1 MRRPSGRGSR
11 AVPCLLASG
20 VLATAALLAL
30 ELGGAPAATGQAAF
44 TVFVALAV
52 ALTFARAR
60 FRTRERAIWPV
71 VGATMAFNA
80 LCEVGAGWSRIAG
93 GGPWGPISAAAG
105 AMVVPLAIAALVLL
119 LRERVG
125 RLRAV
130 AALDGLTVAL
140 VVQTVIALALLGPVE
155 HALAERGFTDS
166 ITLLYPLADL
176 LVVGVIGAAAAQNG
190 WRPDSWSWL
199 LLGLVTVTVGDS
211 AQVADIVRASGP
223 GGSANVAWLAGTWLI
238 AVGAWARVP
247 PRAVGASRRHW
258 VPVTFSVLAL
268 ALLIVTATRSGDYPL
283 ALVLAAAALAA
294 VLARFALTL
303 QANARMLLAAQHEA
317 MTDALTGLPNR
328 RRLTLD
334 LEARIAGCG
343 DRSCALA
350 LYDLNGFKDYN
361 DTYGHAAGDALLI
374 TLSEKLREAVDG
386 RAIAYRMGGDEFCV
400 LVACRTEEP
409 AAIASRAA
417 YALDLG
423 TQGFEVNAAH
433 GLVLLPSEAD
443 NASDAL
449 RLADM
454 RMYEDKERRRMGPRR
469 QAARALMQALA
480 ERDAG
485 LHEHVEGVQGLAT
498 EVADRL
504 GLDPTEVERVRLGA
518 LLHDVGKI
526 AIPDSILH
534 KPGPLSEAE
543 WTLMR
548 RHTLIGQR
556 ILERAPALSDVAQ
569 LVRSS
574 HERIDGGGYP
584 DGLAGAAIPIGA
596 RIIAVCDAYDAM
608 VSTRS
613 YRAALG
619 SGEALAELQRWA
631 GVQFDARVVDLFA
644 AAVRQRAETDSTG
657 GSLVAASN
665 HVAPASPVPNTSP
678 DVAPK

>member
-1 MRRPSGRGSR
+1 VV
-11 AVPCLLASG
+11 AVG
-20 VLATAALLAL
+20 VLATAAPIAL
-30 ELGGAPAATGQAAF
+30 QVGGATPAAVQVAF
-44 TVFVALAV
+44 GVLVTLAV
-52 ALTFARAR
+52 AVTFAGARAR
-60 FRTRERAIWPV
+60 AAERAIWPI
-71 VGATMAFNA
+71 VGATLAFNA
-80 LCEVGAGWSRIAG
+80 LCEVGAGWSQIVG
-93 GGPWGPISAAAG
+93 GGPWGAISVAAG
-105 AMVVPLAIAALVLL
+105 VMVVPLAIASLLLL

-130 AALDGLTVAL
+130 ASLDGLTLAL
-140 VVQTVIALALLGPVE
+140 VVQTLIALALLGPVE
-155 HALAERGFTDS
+155 HALADRGFTAS

-176 LVVGVIGAAAAQNG
+176 LVVGVVGAAAAQHG

-199 LLGLVTVTVGDS
+199 LLGLIAMTAGDAAQVGD
-211 AQVADIVRASGP
+211 VVRATGP
-223 GGSANVAWLAGTWLI
+223 GGAANVAWLAGSWLI
-238 AVGAWARVP
+238 AAGAWARVP
-247 PRAVGASRRHW
+247 PKLAAVDPRNW
-258 VPVTFSVLAL
+258 VPIASSVLAL
-268 ALLIVTATRSGDYPL
+268 ALLIVTATRSADHPL
-283 ALVLAAAALAA
+283 ALALAAAALAA

-303 QANARMLLAAQHEA
+303 RANARMLRDARREA

-334 LEARIAGCG
+334 LEARITRRGGTTCG
-343 DRSCALA
+343 LA

-374 TLSEKLREAVDG
+374 TLSEKLQAAVDG
-386 RAIAYRMGGDEFCV
+386 RGVAYRMGGDEFCV
-400 LVACRTEEP
+400 LVECANEEP
-409 AAIASRAA
+409 AAVASRAA
-417 YALDLG
+417 FALDLG

-469 QAARALMQALA
+469 QATRALMQALA

-485 LHEHVEGVQGLAT
+485 LHEHLEGVQMLAT
-498 EVADRL
+498 EVALRL
-504 GLDPTEVERVRLGA
+504 GLDPAEVERVRLGA

-543 WTLMR
+543 WTLMH

-556 ILERAPALSDVAQ
+556 ILERAPALADVAE

-574 HERIDGGGYP
+574 HERFDGGGYP

-613 YRAALG
+613 YRAALR
-619 SGEALAELQRWA
+619 GEDALAELRRCA
-631 GVQFDARVVDLFA
+631 GVQFDAGVVERFV
-644 AAVRQRAETDSTG
+644 AAVRERDYPADTESTG
-657 GSLVAASN
+657 GSRVAASN

-678 DVAPK
+678 EVAPK

>member
-1 MRRPSGRGSR
+1 MRRPSGRGIA
-11 AVPCLLASG
+11 AVPCVLALG
-20 VLATAALLAL
+20 VLATVALLAL
-30 ELGGAPAATGQAAF
+30 QLGGASPTAVQLVFTGLV
-44 TVFVALAV
+44 TLPVALI
-52 ALTFARAR
+52 FAGSRVR
-60 FRTRERAIWPV
+60 SVERAIWPV
-71 VGATMAFNA
+71 VGATLAFNA
-80 LCEVGAGWSRIAG
+80 LCEVGAGWSRIAD
-93 GGPWGPISAAAG
+93 GGPWGPLSVAAG
-105 AMVVPLAIAALVLL
+105 VLVVPLAIGALILL

-130 AALDGLTVAL
+130 AALDGLAAAL
-140 VVQTVIALALLGPVE
+140 VIQTLIALALLGPVE
-155 HALAERGFTDS
+155 QALADQGFVAS
-166 ITLLYPLADL
+166 VTLLYPLADL
-176 LVVGVIGAAAAQNG
+176 LVIGVIGAAAAQHG
-190 WRPDSWSWL
+190 WRPGSWGWL
-199 LLGLVTVTVGDS
+199 LAGLIAVTAGDS
-211 AQVADIVRASGP
+211 AQVSDVVRASAGGP
-223 GGSANVAWLAGTWLI
+223 ANAAWLAGTWLI
-238 AVGAWARVP
+238 AAGAWAPVP
-247 PRAVGASRRHW
+247 PRIAEVSPRNW
-258 VPVTFSVLAL
+258 VPIASSVLAL
-268 ALLIVTATRSGDYPL
+268 GLLIVTATRSGDYPL

-303 QANARMLLAAQHEA
+303 RANARMLVDARREA

-334 LEARIAGCG
+334 LEARIAHWAGTTCG
-343 DRSCALA
+343 LA

-374 TLSEKLREAVDG
+374 TLSEKLRAAVDG
-386 RAIAYRMGGDEFCV
+386 RGVAYRMGGDEFCV
-400 LVACRTEEP
+400 LVDCESEEP
-409 AAIASRAA
+409 AAVASRAA
-417 YALDLG
+417 FALDLG

-433 GLVLLPSEAD
+433 GLVLLPAEAS

-469 QAARALMQALA
+469 QATRALMQALV

-485 LHEHVEGVQGLAT
+485 LHKHVEGVQSLAT
-498 EVADRL
+498 DVALRL

-556 ILERAPALSDVAQ
+556 ILERAPALADVAQ

-574 HERIDGGGYP
+574 HERVDGRGYP
-584 DGLAGAAIPIGA
+584 DGLAGAEIPIGA
-596 RIIAVCDAYDAM
+596 RIIAVCDAFDAM

-619 SGEALAELQRWA
+619 RQEALAELGRCA
-631 GVQFDARVVDLFA
+631 GVQFDADVVALFV
-644 AAVRQRAETDSTG
+644 AAVRQLAETESTG
-657 GSLVAASN
+657 GNRVAASN

-678 DVAPK
+678 EVAPK